1 MKTKK
6 KKKINYSNY
15 KTTEG
20 YIRAVA
26 NEMRGVVIEHYK
38 NYKPIIKE
46 MRTEHPAYERTD
58 DEIIK
63 LFVKQAKASYNELK
77 RFHKLK
83 KSELPKA
90 GSKKIWAS
98 AAGAKRAIKSALM
111 SGGFANIDQ
120 IYGQNVLKTIKEAGM
135 GRLFRDELARAKQAL
150 YGGKFKYSAADPMGF
165 KPAPGSKGKAQTVIY
180 SEDGK
185 DLIEIELTW
194 SPAAATITNMVTG
207 RSATQLIEDNTD
219 NKQEETKDVD

>member
-135 GRLFRDELARAKQAL
+135 GRLFRDELARAKLAL
-150 YGGKFKYSAADPMGF
+150 FGGKFKYSAADPMGF
-165 KPAPGSKGKAQTVIY
+165 KPAPGSKGKAQRVIY
-180 SEDGK
+180 SENGTE
-185 DLIEIELTW
+185 LIAIDLTW
-194 SPAAATITNMVTG
+194 SPAAATITNLVTG
-207 RSATQLIEDNTD
+207 RSTTQLIE

>member
-135 GRLFRDELARAKQAL
+135 GRLFRDELARAKLAL
-150 YGGKFKYSAADPMGF
+150 FGGKFKYSAADLMGF
-165 KPAPGSKGKAQTVIY
+165 KPAPGSKGKAQRVIY
-180 SEDGK
+180 SENGTE
-185 DLIEIELTW
+185 LIAIDLTW
-194 SPAAATITNMVTG
+194 SPAAATITNLVTG
-207 RSATQLIEDNTD
+207 RSTTQLIE